1 MNTDPVTPEAC
12 GMSSERL
19 ARITPFLG
27 NYLEKGRIPGYA
39 LLLARRGQVVFRSEQ
54 GVKDWDTQ
62 EAITPDTIYRIYS
75 MTKPITSVALM
86 MLCEEG
92 LIRLEHEVSRYI
104 PCFEHLGVFDG
115 GDADTY
121 RTRKPA
127 RPVRVHDLLTHTAGL
142 TYGLMHQHPVDALYR
157 KRGLG
162 QWNARGG
169 TLAEFVE
176 ALAELPLLFSP
187 GERWNYSVATDVVGR
202 LIEVVSGQPLDRFLE
217 ERIFGPLGMRDTAFS
232 VSDDRLSRLA
242 TCYEK
247 PFGGGAIRRQDGV
260 QDSSYRGAQSYLSGG
275 GGLVSTVDDYL
286 RFCRML
292 ASGGAL
298 NGVRLLSPT
307 TVRLMLRNHLPG
319 NQSLEHMGDSL
330 FTETQTRGA
339 GFGLGFSIML
349 DGVASLSAAG
359 AGTYSWGGMAST
371 YFWVDPVEDLIGI
384 FMTQLMPSGSYPIR
398 PQIQSLAYAAI
409 EE

>member
-1 MNTDPVTPEAC
+1 
-12 GMSSERL
+12 
-19 ARITPFLG
+19 
-27 NYLEKGRIPGYA
+27 
-39 LLLARRGQVVFRSEQ
+39 
-54 GVKDWDTQ
+54 
-62 EAITPDTIYRIYS
+62 

-104 PCFEHLGVFDG
+104 PCFEHLEVFDG

-127 RPVRVHDLLTHTAGL
+127 RPVRVHDMLTHTAGL
-142 TYGLMHQHPVDALYR
+142 TYGFMHQHPVDALYR

-247 PFGGGAIRRQDGV
+247 PFGGGAIRPQDGV

-298 NGVRLLSPT
+298 NGVRLISPT

>member
-1 MNTDPVTPEAC
+1 MN
-12 GMSSERL
+12 
-19 ARITPFLG
+19 
-27 NYLEKGRIPGYA
+27 GRKVP
-39 LLLARRGQVVFRSEQ
+39 RC
-54 GVKDWDTQ
+54 T
-62 EAITPDTIYRIYS
+62 
-75 MTKPITSVALM
+75 
-86 MLCEEG
+86 
-92 LIRLEHEVSRYI
+92 
-104 PCFEHLGVFDG
+104 
-115 GDADTY
+115 
-121 RTRKPA
+121 
-127 RPVRVHDLLTHTAGL
+127 
-142 TYGLMHQHPVDALYR
+142 
-157 KRGLG
+157 
-162 QWNARGG
+162 
-169 TLAEFVE
+169 
-176 ALAELPLLFSP
+176 
-187 GERWNYSVATDVVGR
+187 
-202 LIEVVSGQPLDRFLE
+202 
-217 ERIFGPLGMRDTAFS
+217 
-232 VSDDRLSRLA
+232 LSRLA

-247 PFGGGAIRRQDGV
+247 PFGGGATRRQDGV

-275 GGLVSTVDDYL
+275 GGLLSTVDDYL

-292 ASGGAL
+292 ANDGAL
-298 NGVRLLSPT
+298 DGVRLLSPT

-398 PQIQSLAYAAI
+398 PQIQSLTSAAI